1 MVYLDKGL
9 KIKKGYMLGRR
20 KNVPVVMPP
29 TVMHPSEYFFQE
41 IVFALH
47 CLFRIC
53 IDICFFKVGPFTC
66 ICT

>member
-29 TVMHPSEYFFQE
+29 TVMHPSEYFFSRNRFR
-41 IVFALH
+41 VALFIQNMH
-47 CLFRIC
+47 RHLF
-53 IDICFFKVGPFTC
+53 F
-66 ICT
+66 